1 VDEDF
6 DFDDG
11 GGSPEDYGM
20 TQVDFDAATEAGR
33 DVFSDNLGG
42 DDAEGFSSFA
52 FDRTPQQTYTMGRG
66 ASVTNPF
73 PESIFSRLFG
83 AENVDYTNILG
94 SQGVAGINQ
103 LRFDQA
109 MNPSQFKMGDFYV
122 GQPTFEEGIVKE
134 VPRGGI
140 IGAIPGLSTIANV
153 LGRNRG
159 LPEGSDAFRKAVEE
173 SKKSVFQPLTDIIN
187 SITSG
192 IGSLTDRF
200 RSEEGGDRDTLTD
213 RPIQPRGVELG
224 DMDTSAAFIPGSRVM
239 VDNLAPPVTTFDT
252 MITDDGANLNTGI
265 ANVAPNKANEANMQ
279 VADALQLIQPG
290 TLSDSIGVRN
300 FVAQTLNP
308 ELKAFIDRQPS
319 IDQRM
324 RELQNQREQI
334 QREEQFKAD
343 VLKSIQNRNLQNRNV
358 DRLATINQDYF
369 NRIRN
374 QEPFVDSG
382 DFIVVD

>member
-1 VDEDF
+1 
-6 DFDDG
+6 
-11 GGSPEDYGM
+11 
-20 TQVDFDAATEAGR
+20 
-33 DVFSDNLGG
+33 
-42 DDAEGFSSFA
+42 
-52 FDRTPQQTYTMGRG
+52 
-66 ASVTNPF
+66 
-73 PESIFSRLFG
+73 
-83 AENVDYTNILG
+83 
-94 SQGVAGINQ
+94 
-103 LRFDQA
+103 
-109 MNPSQFKMGDFYV
+109 
-122 GQPTFEEGIVKE
+122 
-134 VPRGGI
+134 
-140 IGAIPGLSTIANV
+140 
-153 LGRNRG
+153 
-159 LPEGSDAFRKAVEE
+159 
-173 SKKSVFQPLTDIIN
+173 
-187 SITSG
+187 
-192 IGSLTDRF
+192 
-200 RSEEGGDRDTLTD
+200 
-213 RPIQPRGVELG
+213 
-224 DMDTSAAFIPGSRVM
+224 MDTSAAFIPGSRVM